1 MYKQAYTGLS
11 RPTWLLSLVMLVN
24 RSGTM
29 VIPFMTIYLTQSLH
43 YSIAEA
49 GFVIGLFGAGAIA
62 GAFMGGWLTDRFSF
76 YPIQLITLTGGGLL
90 FIVLGQMHSYAL
102 ICLFTFLLSLVN
114 EAFRPANAAA
124 IAHYSTGANR
134 TRSYSLNR
142 LAINLGWAAGG
153 VLGGFIASYNY
164 SLLFWVDG
172 LTNISAAVL
181 MRVFLPAPAF
191 TADSAVHQA
200 PVTRN
205 SVSAYRD
212 KTYLYFIGLTTVFA
226 ICFFQLFTTLP
237 VYYKQELHLSVIFIG
252 ILMAMNGVIIAF
264 LEMITVYKLEG
275 KRADTWYISF
285 GVLLVGFSYVV
296 LNLFNTSA
304 VLVAIISMLL
314 ISFGEI
320 LAMPFMN
327 AFWVGRTTALNRGQY
342 ASLYSMAYAVAHVIG
357 PTLGS
362 QIVVWYSFNTLWWVI
377 GGMSLVS
384 GLCFLMMKQQAGNR
398 AHE

>member
-1 MYKQAYTGLS
+1 
-11 RPTWLLSLVMLVN
+11 
-24 RSGTM
+24 M

-49 GFVIGLFGAGAIA
+49 GLVIGLFGAGAIA
-62 GAFMGGWLTDRFSF
+62 GAFMGGWLTDKFSF
-76 YPIQLITLTGGGLL
+76 YPIQLITLTGGGGL

-124 IAHYSTGANR
+124 IAHYSTAANR

-172 LTNISAAVL
+172 LTNISAAIL

-191 TADSAVHQA
+191 KAASTDDQP
-200 PVTRN
+200 PVTGN
-205 SVSAYRD
+205 SFSAYRD
-212 KTYLYFIGLTTVFA
+212 KTYLYFIGSTTLFA

-237 VYYKQELHLSVIFIG
+237 VYYKQELHLSVFFIG
-252 ILMAMNGVIIAF
+252 VLMAMNGVIIAF
-264 LEMITVYKLEG
+264 LEMITVYTLEG

-285 GVLLVGFSYVV
+285 GVLLVGLSYVV
-296 LNLFNTSA
+296 LNLFNASA
-304 VLVAIISMLL
+304 ALVAIVSMLL

-327 AFWVGRTTALNRGQY
+327 AFWVGRTTAINRGQY
-342 ASLYSMAYAVAHVIG
+342 ASLYSMAYAVAHVLG

-362 QIVVWYSFNTLWWVI
+362 QIVEWYSFTTLWWVI
-377 GGMSLVS
+377 GGMSVIS
-384 GLCFLMMKQQAGNR
+384 ALCFLTIKKQVSNR
-398 AHE
+398 ADH

>member
-1 MYKQAYTGLS
+1 
-11 RPTWLLSLVMLVN
+11 MLVN

-62 GAFMGGWLTDRFSF
+62 GAFLGGWLTDRFSF

-124 IAHYSTGANR
+124 TAHYSTAANR

-172 LTNISAAVL
+172 ITNISAAIL
-181 MRVFLPAPAF
+181 MRIFLPAPVF
-191 TADSAVHQA
+191 TAVSVDDQA
-200 PVTRN
+200 PATGN
-205 SVSAYRD
+205 SSSAYRD
-212 KTYLYFIGLTTVFA
+212 KTYLYFIGLTTLFA

-237 VYYKQELHLSVIFIG
+237 VYYKQELHLSVFFIG

-264 LEMITVYKLEG
+264 LEMITVYTLEG

-285 GVLLVGFSYVV
+285 GVLLVGLSYVV
-296 LNLFNTSA
+296 LNLFNASA
-304 VLVAIISMLL
+304 ALVAIVSMLL

-320 LAMPFMN
+320 LSMPFMN
-327 AFWVGRTTALNRGQY
+327 AFWVGRSTSLNRGQY
-342 ASLYSMAYAVAHVIG
+342 ASLYSMAYAVAHVLG

-362 QIVVWYSFNTLWWVI
+362 QIVEWYSFNTLWWVI
-377 GGMSLVS
+377 GGISLIS
-384 GLCFLMMKQQAGNR
+384 GLCFLAMKKQATNR
-398 AHE
+398 THK

>member
-1 MYKQAYTGLS
+1 
-11 RPTWLLSLVMLVN
+11 MLVN

-29 VIPFMTIYLTQSLH
+29 VIPFMTIYLTQSLN

-62 GAFMGGWLTDRFSF
+62 GAFMGGLLTDKFSF

-90 FIVLGQMHSYAL
+90 FIVLGQMHSYVL
-102 ICLFTFLLSLVN
+102 ICVFIFLLSLVN

-124 IAHYSTGANR
+124 IAHYSDAANR

-142 LAINLGWAAGG
+142 LAVNLGWAAGG
-153 VLGGFIASYNY
+153 ALGGFIASYNY

-181 MRVFLPAPAF
+181 MRVFLPAPTF
-191 TADSAVHQA
+191 TATHIDNQA
-200 PVTRN
+200 SVTDN

-212 KTYLYFIGLTTVFA
+212 KTYLYFIGATTVFA

-237 VYYKQELHLSVIFIG
+237 VYYKQELHLSVFFIG

-264 LEMITVYKLEG
+264 FEMITVYTLEG
-275 KRADTWYISF
+275 KRSDTWYISL

-296 LNLFNTSA
+296 LNLFNASGA
-304 VLVAIISMLL
+304 VVAILSMLL
-314 ISFGEI
+314 ISSGEM
-320 LAMPFMN
+320 LSMPFMN
-327 AFWVGRTTALNRGQY
+327 AFWVRRTTALNRGQY
-342 ASLYSMAYAVAHVIG
+342 ASLYSMAYAVAHVLG

-362 QIVVWYSFNTLWWVI
+362 QIVEWYSFAMLWWVI
-377 GGMSLVS
+377 GGMSLIS
-384 GLCFLMMKQQAGNR
+384 GLCFLMMKKPADNR
-398 AHE
+398 THE

>member
-1 MYKQAYTGLS
+1 
-11 RPTWLLSLVMLVN
+11 
-24 RSGTM
+24 M

-49 GFVIGLFGAGAIA
+49 GFVIGLFGVGAIA
-62 GAFMGGWLTDRFSF
+62 GAFTGGWLTDKYNF
-76 YPIQLITLTGGGLL
+76 YPIQLITLTGGGLM
-90 FIVLGQMHSYAL
+90 FIVLGQMHSYVL
-102 ICLFTFLLSLVN
+102 ICVFTFLLSLVN

-124 IAHYSTGANR
+124 IAHYSDAANR

-153 VLGGFIASYNY
+153 ALGGFIASYDY

-181 MRVFLPAPAF
+181 MRGFLPAPASKA
-191 TADSAVHQA
+191 ADHQA
-200 PVTRN
+200 PVTGN

-237 VYYKQELHLSVIFIG
+237 VYYKQELHLSVFFIG
-252 ILMAMNGVIIAF
+252 IIMAMNGIIIAF
-264 LEMITVYKLEG
+264 FEMIAVYTLEG

-285 GVLLVGFSYVV
+285 GVLLVGLSYVV
-296 LNLFNTSA
+296 LNLFSA
-304 VLVAIISMLL
+304 SAPLVAILSMLL

-327 AFWVGRTTALNRGQY
+327 AFWVGRTTPLNRGQY
-342 ASLYSMAYAVAHVIG
+342 ASLYSMAYAVVHVIG

-362 QIVVWYSFNTLWWVI
+362 QIVEWYSFATLWWVI

-384 GLCFLMMKQQAGNR
+384 GLCFLTMKKQTGYR
-398 AHE
+398 TPE